1 MNTLT
6 IYGSKRNETKT
17 EAGQKTFVT
26 QMEGNRTALTYNN
39 KYFFF
44 SFFFFFFFFFLSR
57 VSSIII
63 ISPLLALTHHKLF
76 YHIFV

>member
-44 SFFFFFFFFFLSR
+44 SFFFFFFFFFSR